1 MNFINIYLFD
11 LLFVVV
17 EEKKLDIIEVMKFG
31 MLDMVI
37 ILSF

>member
-31 MLDMVI
+31 MLDMVM
-37 ILSF
+37 ILNF

>member
-1 MNFINIYLFD
+1 MNFINIYLFY